1 MFWWQSLGKKI
12 NRRMIGRRCK
22 IITFENVD
30 EAEKKVQINSGFGQL
45 FWLFALSSCHWKLYW
60 IIGKIEN
67 IHLTLPVSRKKME
80 DKLSNVACIT
90 QKNPDGMNS
99 ADVST
104 EAKQIANIPICLLI
118 ICNTY
123 HRVHLKK
130 KKITFVLPS
139 CQNFA
144 SYYGLPMPLCNS
156 FGIALEC
163 AKIHSDSK
171 RDG

>member
-1 MFWWQSLGKKI
+1 
-12 NRRMIGRRCK
+12 MIGRRCK

-99 ADVST
+99 FF
-104 EAKQIANIPICLLI
+104 
-118 ICNTY
+118 
-123 HRVHLKK
+123 KK
-130 KKITFVLPS
+130 FY
-139 CQNFA
+139 
-144 SYYGLPMPLCNS
+144 SY
-156 FGIALEC
+156 F
-163 AKIHSDSK
+163 
-171 RDG
+171 R